1 MRKIRKLFDSRL
13 FWMIISFLVS
23 LSIWIYVV
31 SVETVESTKTFR
43 NVPVE
48 LVGEDTLLNMRELVI
63 TDLDTPTVTLEISGP
78 RRIVN
83 ALEATDLIAQVDVS
97 KLSQTAYTSLNYTII
112 YPSGVDRRSLQV
124 INRSRDSVSFMVSKL
139 TSKSVPVQGGF
150 EGKTDSGFIQ
160 ETPIFEPS
168 TITVSGPEVYLR
180 NVHHAY
186 VTFGKDQT
194 LDSTYS
200 VEVGYTLMD
209 SNDEPC
215 SMENITAA
223 PDIIRATLPV
233 LAVKEVPLSV
243 SVQEG
248 AGATSENTRIS
259 IEPKVLKLAGD
270 ASVLAEINQIQLDT
284 IDLTSFGTKFTS
296 TYSIP
301 VPNGIR
307 NLSGASEATVT
318 IEVLGVETKL
328 FDIEE
333 FTWIGL
339 DEDVEV
345 IVESEQ
351 LPVLLRGPHNLLAR
365 VTPYTIHAEAD
376 LTDLMQG
383 LGSHMVTVTVTV
395 PSIPGV
401 GAIQEDGQPDYTV
414 AIRLARRS
422 EEAQP

>member
-1 MRKIRKLFDSRL
+1 MRIIRKLFDSRL
-13 FWMIISFLVS
+13 FSMIISFLVS
-23 LSIWIYVV
+23 LSICIYVV

-83 ALEATDLIAQVDVS
+83 GLEATDLLAQVDVS
-97 KLSQTAYTSLNYTII
+97 KLSQTAYTSLNYSII

-200 VEVGYTLMD
+200 VDVGYILMD
-209 SNDEPC
+209 ATDQPC
-215 SMENITAA
+215 SNENITAA

-233 LAVKEVPLSV
+233 LAVKEVPLYI
-243 SVQEG
+243 SVQGGSG
-248 AGATSENTRIS
+248 AAAENTRITV
-259 IEPKVLKLAGD
+259 EPKTLKLAGD
-270 ASVLAEINQIQLDT
+270 SAVLAEINQIQLDT

-351 LPVLLRGPHNLLAR
+351 IPVLLRGPHNLLTR

-414 AIRLARRS
+414 AIRLVRRG

>member
-1 MRKIRKLFDSRL
+1 MRRIRKLFDSKL

-83 ALEATDLIAQVDVS
+83 GLEATDLIAQVDVS

-200 VEVGYTLMD
+200 VEVGYILMD
-209 SNDEPC
+209 ATDQPC
-215 SMENITAA
+215 SNENITAA

-233 LAVKEVPLSV
+233 LAVKEVPLYI
-243 SVQEG
+243 SVQGGSG
-248 AGATSENTRIS
+248 AAAENTRITV
-259 IEPKVLKLAGD
+259 EPKTLKLAGD
-270 ASVLAEINQIQLDT
+270 SAVLAEINQIQLDT

-351 LPVLLRGPHNLLAR
+351 IPVLLRGPHNLLTR

-414 AIRLARRS
+414 AIRLVRRS

>member
-1 MRKIRKLFDSRL
+1 
-13 FWMIISFLVS
+13 
-23 LSIWIYVV
+23 
-31 SVETVESTKTFR
+31 
-43 NVPVE
+43 
-48 LVGEDTLLNMRELVI
+48 
-63 TDLDTPTVTLEISGP
+63 
-78 RRIVN
+78 
-83 ALEATDLIAQVDVS
+83 
-97 KLSQTAYTSLNYTII
+97 
-112 YPSGVDRRSLQV
+112 
-124 INRSRDSVSFMVSKL
+124 
-139 TSKSVPVQGGF
+139 
-150 EGKTDSGFIQ
+150 
-160 ETPIFEPS
+160 
-168 TITVSGPEVYLR
+168 
-180 NVHHAY
+180 
-186 VTFGKDQT
+186 
-194 LDSTYS
+194 
-200 VEVGYTLMD
+200 MD
-209 SNDEPC
+209 ANDEPC
-215 SMENITAA
+215 SNENISAA

-233 LAVKEVPLSV
+233 LAVKEVPLAI

-248 AGATSENTRIS
+248 SGAAAENTRIS

-270 ASVLAEINQIQLDT
+270 SAVLAEINQIQLDT
-284 IDLTSFGTKFTS
+284 VDLTTFGTKFTS

-351 LPVLLRGPHNLLAR
+351 IPVLLRGPHNLLSR

-401 GAIQEDGQPDYTV
+401 GAIQEEGQPDYTV
-414 AIRLARRS
+414 AIRLVRRG